1 MAWNAEHNTCSLSS
15 QRQGQSGGGGGG
27 GGHPA
32 LPSFAVPDYSS
43 PVSPSTESAGSTSG
57 LSSLKVASLGSQAV
71 QKLFSVP
78 VHVATQEAVLV
89 QV

>member
-1 MAWNAEHNTCSLSS
+1 MLSTTPVVS
-15 QRQGQSGGGGGG
+15 VASGRGRVVVVVVV
-27 GGHPA
+27 GHPA